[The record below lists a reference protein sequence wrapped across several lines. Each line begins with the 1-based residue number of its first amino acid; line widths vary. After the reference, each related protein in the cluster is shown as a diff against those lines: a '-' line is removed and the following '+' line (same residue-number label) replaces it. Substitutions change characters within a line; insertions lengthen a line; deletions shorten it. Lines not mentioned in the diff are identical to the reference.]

1 MIVGFDF
8 GTTNSLVSVVVG
20 DRVIDVLDEEGMPHP
35 SVVRYEGE
43 EVIVGRE
50 ARHALEEAGV
60 GVYGNTVKSP
70 KFLLG
75 EEVITVG
82 GVERNPIDIVAD
94 VIRFVR
100 SESLRS
106 AQRRALGQLDRA
118 VVTIPVNMNGP
129 RRAALREAFARTG
142 ITIAQFVHEP
152 LAALYG
158 HLRGSADPK
167 GLTRSL
173 MKRDILV
180 VDWGGGTLDLT
191 LCRLQPGRILQLRNG
206 GTDEVGGDRFD
217 LVIRDEVVKR
227 FSLKN
232 GITDSDHPSPEA
244 RRRLLQ
250 DAERNKI
257 ALSERTN
264 VTFYRPG
271 YFPESGK
278 TLEYSLSRQEL
289 EEITRPLVVGG
300 IRHIESLLDSV
311 NMSPAQVSLCLVAGG
326 MAAMPSVRGRLH
338 ELFGPEKVVVPSN
351 SATLISQGAA
361 WIAKDS
367 QRLVLAKP
375 LELEMARGSRLPLL
389 HAGTE
394 MPGDGEVRN
403 VRIHLYCT
411 DPSDGVVKLPI
422 EAPTALSDHP
432 QASDPRTNLG
442 VVTVQVDDKAPP
454 LTERLE
460 LDVMVDDDL
469 ILEVTATSSQKKD
482 RRSAQFHDLEFGIGL
497 PESSTAEKPPPKPK
511 RRTPQ
516 QRAHGVG
523 IRANSAVE
531 KDQSLVPGDVL
542 YKHNPRAF
550 ARMPGTDQATQQQ
563 LLEHLYYQP
572 CAVCKRPWGHEACRC
587 GSTPSRSTG
596 KAGRPTRR

>member
-1 MIVGFDF
+1 MIIGFDF

-20 DRVIDVLDEEGMPHP
+20 DRVIDVLDEEGLPHP

-43 EVIVGRE
+43 EIIVGRE

-75 EEVITVG
+75 QEVVTVG

-106 AQRRALGQLDRA
+106 AQRQALGQLDRA

-142 ITIAQFVHEP
+142 ISIAQFVHEP

-158 HLRGSADPK
+158 HLRGSTDPE

-173 MKRDILV
+173 MKRNVLV

-217 LVIRDEVVKR
+217 LVIREEVVKR

-244 RRRLLQ
+244 RLRLLQ

-278 TLEYSLSRQEL
+278 TLEYPLSRQEL

-326 MAAMPSVRGRLH
+326 MAAMPSIRGRLH

-432 QASDPRTNLG
+432 QTSDPRTNLG
-442 VVTVQVDDKAPP
+442 VVTVRVDDKAPP
-454 LTERLE
+454 LVERLE

-469 ILEVTATSSQKKD
+469 IVEVTATSSQKKD

-497 PESSTAEKPPPKPK
+497 PESSTAENPPPKPK
-511 RRTPQ
+511 RPTPR

-523 IRANSAVE
+523 IRANSAAE

-550 ARMPGTDQATQQQ
+550 ARMRGTDQATQEQ
-563 LLEHLYYQP
+563 LREHLYYQP

-587 GSTPSRSTG
+587 GSAPSRSTG
-596 KAGRPTRR
+596 KAGRPARR